1 MTVDISIYELNRS
14 VDMLQKITDMW
25 PNLLR
30 RGGADQSDTEEP
42 LLSQIDDQSN
52 GDGMLE
58 MDEEVIL
65 FEYKNLYWTRLFTV
79 ENFEDGQERK
89 FSMGPDVYEEC
100 QAVADLPAVDFDGW
114 IPNFEPHDFNEA
126 YGPLEIEGYRLSPE
140 DLRSWAD

>member
-65 FEYKNLYWTRLFTV
+65 FDYKNLYWTRLFAV
-79 ENFEDGQERK
+79 ENFEDGQ
-89 FSMGPDVYEEC
+89 
-100 QAVADLPAVDFDGW
+100 
-114 IPNFEPHDFNEA
+114 
-126 YGPLEIEGYRLSPE
+126 
-140 DLRSWAD
+140 